1 MVSLLYTLMAF
12 VAAGVLPIEQV
23 AGKSLA
29 PWRPKY
35 STPVYIFFMVGG
47 AIVARVTSLNALFA
61 WITPPLAQACT
72 DGWIPKFLGKE
83 NQKFHTNHWI
93 LTIIYLLT
101 ASIIIFDW
109 QMDTIANVGYF
120 LAIELSK
127 AEIIGLFIY
136 MGAALLYPY
145 LMLKIKKDGIQIE
158 TSYEEA

>member
-1 MVSLLYTLMAF
+1 
-12 VAAGVLPIEQV
+12 
-23 AGKSLA
+23 
-29 PWRPKY
+29 
-35 STPVYIFFMVGG
+35 MVGG
-47 AIVARVTSLNALFA
+47 AIVALVTSLNALFA

-83 NQKFHTNHWI
+83 NQKFRTNHWI

-127 AEIIGLFIY
+127 AEIIGLFLY

-145 LMLKIKKDGIQIE
+145 LMLKTKKDGIQIG